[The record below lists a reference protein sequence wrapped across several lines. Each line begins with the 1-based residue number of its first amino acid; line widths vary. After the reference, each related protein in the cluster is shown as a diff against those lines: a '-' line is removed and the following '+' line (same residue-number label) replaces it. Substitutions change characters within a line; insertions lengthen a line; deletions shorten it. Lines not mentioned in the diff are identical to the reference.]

1 MKGNKN
7 QKTKDNTKQPGAELG
22 QVQLKLGLGFTST
35 NLHQIDEQETLKHPL
50 AIHLHLIFTAPTVS

>member
-22 QVQLKLGLGFTST
+22 QVQLKLGVGLTLT
-35 NLHQIDEQETLKHPL
+35 YLNQIDEQETLKHPL
-50 AIHLHLIFTAPTVS
+50 AIHCHLLFTAPTVS